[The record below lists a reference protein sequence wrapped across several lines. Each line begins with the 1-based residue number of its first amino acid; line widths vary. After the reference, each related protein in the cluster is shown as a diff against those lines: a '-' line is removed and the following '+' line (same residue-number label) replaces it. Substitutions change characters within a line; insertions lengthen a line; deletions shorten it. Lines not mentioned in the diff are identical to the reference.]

1 MLLIVSHNGLT
12 VRCLELCGAAVAAVA
27 AEAAGAAGVASRIV
41 QNITVGKLP
50 ICPASVWVGCLSG
63 LLLGDH

>member
-12 VRCLELCGAAVAAVA
+12 VRCLELRGAAVAAV
-27 AEAAGAAGVASRIV
+27 AAGAAGVASRIV
-41 QNITVGKLP
+41 QNIIVGKLP